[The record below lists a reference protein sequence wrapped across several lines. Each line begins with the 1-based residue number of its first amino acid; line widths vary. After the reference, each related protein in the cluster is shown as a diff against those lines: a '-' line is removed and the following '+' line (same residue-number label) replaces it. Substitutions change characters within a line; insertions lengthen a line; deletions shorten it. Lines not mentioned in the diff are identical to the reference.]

1 MTDSLDH
8 IAYIDDDIDIL
19 SIAQI
24 ALSTVGAFRASLI
37 HGPQAAL
44 DQLVKADPDLV
55 LLDVMMPGTDGP
67 TLLQE
72 IIRHPT
78 LFKVPVVFMTARVQ
92 PKEVSH
98 YLAMGAIGVIPKPF
112 DPMTLASEVRDI
124 WNVWHN
130 SAGRIAAGAR
140 IH

>member
-1 MTDSLDH
+1 MTGTLNH
-8 IAYIDDDIDIL
+8 IAYIDDDSDIL
-19 SIAQI
+19 SIAEI
-24 ALSTVGAFRASLI
+24 ALATVGRFRTSLI

-44 DQLVKADPDLV
+44 DHLVRADPDLV

-72 IIRHPT
+72 IIRHPS

-112 DPMTLASEVRDI
+112 DPMTLAGEVREI

-130 SAGRIAAGAR
+130 SAAAGAR